1 MQRIGWILLILFL
14 LGWVASEVPCQG
26 PDSQPATVWR
36 RTRDGW
42 EHRDRVLPAPEPY
55 RPALHP
61 VVIAAMEVLLSATAM
76 LALTRDPR

>member
-1 MQRIGWILLILFL
+1 VRRIGWILLILFL

-26 PDSQPATVWR
+26 PEPLPATVWR

-42 EHRDRVLPAPEPY
+42 EHRDWVLPPREPY

-61 VVIAAMEVLLSATAM
+61 LVIAAMEVLLSATAM
-76 LALTRDPR
+76 LTLSRN